1 MSERNRTLLVRTI
14 GILALLVIL
23 VAVWMTLVERG
34 FQKPPDDLG
43 FRNRVMALEFVVD
56 GSAISKILDPD
67 ASINR
72 PILRKVIRIDFAF
85 ILCYVSLFIAIS
97 VLLFRRNCPWARYL
111 ALMALITGVT
121 AAAFDVRENL
131 AMLKVLDCFPCNPGP
146 VLINTIN
153 DSALAKWCTSF
164 VTIGLLA
171 IAFQDLP
178 SNLARWISIT
188 FALTALLG
196 LVGLWRHSLLFLSFG
211 PQLAGLGLLAY
222 TAFVHPKKLTEG
234 SC

>member
-1 MSERNRTLLVRTI
+1 MSERNRNPLVRTI
-14 GILALLVIL
+14 GVLALLVVL
-23 VAVWMTLVERG
+23 VAVSMMLVELG
-34 FQKPPDDLG
+34 YQKPRDDLG
-43 FRNRVMALEFVVD
+43 FRNRGTALQFVVD
-56 GSAISKILDPD
+56 ASGISKILGPD
-67 ASINR
+67 ASVNR
-72 PILRKVIRIDFAF
+72 PILRKVILIDFAF
-85 ILCYVSLFIAIS
+85 ILGYVSLFIAIS

-111 ALMALITGVT
+111 ALMALVTGVT
-121 AAAFDVRENL
+121 AAAFDVRENI
-131 AMLKVLDCFPCNPGP
+131 AMLKVLDCFPCDPGP
-146 VLINTIN
+146 FLINTIN

-188 FALTALLG
+188 FTLTALLG

-211 PQLAGLGLLAY
+211 PQLAGLGLLAF